1 MIKEKPPSATV
12 YQTNALGGT
21 SKMYSYCSNNLL
33 NIKDV
38 FIKKLFIP
46 IFMLKFSLKLS
57 LHHRL
62 VRVVAQSRN
71 EFMTIGYRQSKIF
84 LFRQSTVSLFFENA
98 DMSAPAA
105 KNSMRIIP
113 FCHAIFREQ
122 ID

>member
-1 MIKEKPPSATV
+1 
-12 YQTNALGGT
+12 
-21 SKMYSYCSNNLL
+21 MYSYCSNNLL

-38 FIKKLFIP
+38 FIKKLFMP

-62 VRVVAQSRN
+62 VRVVAQSRK
-71 EFMTIGYRQSKIF
+71 EFMTIGYRQSRIF

-105 KNSMRIIP
+105 KHRVLDILPGRNQQCLTQYFYSFPKIP
-113 FCHAIFREQ
+113 I
-122 ID
+122 